1 MSAISSTSDG
11 LSSIRNE
18 HFGHLMPIFRYSSR
32 FLKKLNPHRSQTN
45 GIDSSSVRELY
56 MRLNLD
62 AINARL
68 EPLKKQ
74 VIQAGILGGQY
85 EDGTNI
91 AYVGS
96 ILNYGAPAANI
107 PPRPFMSVTA
117 ASQGKEWTKLMGE
130 GIAAVAAGQLTAE
143 ALMEQ
148 IGALMAADIQKTI
161 SEIQLP
167 ALSPITIMLR
177 GMRSHDPDL
186 KVTGKTVGE
195 AAQRVKN
202 GDTNYGATTKPLIPA
217 EAEGGTGLL
226 LKSISHRAADKS

>member
-11 LSSIRNE
+11 LSSNRYE
-18 HFGHLMPIFRYSSR
+18 HRGHLIPIFRYSSR

-45 GIDSSSVRELY
+45 GIDSSNVRELY

-62 AINARL
+62 KINERL
-68 EPLKKQ
+68 QPLKEK

-91 AYVGS
+91 AYVAA
-96 ILNYGAPAANI
+96 IQEYGAPAAKI
-107 PPRPFMSVTA
+107 PPRPFLSTA
-117 ASQGKEWTKLMGE
+117 AADNQKDWTKHLGE

-143 ALMEQ
+143 DLMEAV
-148 IGALMAADIQKTI
+148 GSLMAADIQKKI
-161 SEIQLP
+161 SEINAP

-177 GMRSHDPDL
+177 GMRSHDRNL

-195 AAQRVKN
+195 AAQRVAE
-202 GDTNYGATTKPLIPA
+202 GLTDYGATTKPLVPA

-226 LKSISHRAADKS
+226 LKSISHNAVDKS